1 MFNLQQFIADHV
13 ICRPTSMFAADIEAN
28 KETLQAEIRNKS
40 VCVIGGAGSIGS
52 SFIKA
57 VLPFKPSKLIVI
69 DLNENGLAE
78 LTRDLRST
86 YGMYVPAEYRAY
98 TLNFADPIFERIFR
112 EEKGF
117 DIVANFSAHKHV
129 RSEKDKYSVQAL
141 IENND
146 IKAIK
151 DLMATQLAKIC
162 IPPFNRE
169 YLLLNAYLKLKDDKQ
184 IDTQVNNIMDHV
196 PMNSKQK
203 SALAKSVF
211 YIYVDKKNASMI
223 DRLLEMVSTTND
235 HALYRQMDMVN
246 DTLIS
251 GGIKYYDELKSDLE
265 DEEYTK
271 NNEDTPYLEFLLSI
285 IYKNMG
291 NESKSKEYKN
301 KALEDSKGTVYESL
315 IKSQN

>member
-1 MFNLQQFIADHV
+1 M
-13 ICRPTSMFAADIEAN
+13 
-28 KETLQAEIRNKS
+28 
-40 VCVIGGAGSIGS
+40 
-52 SFIKA
+52 
-57 VLPFKPSKLIVI
+57 LIVAI
-69 DLNENGLAE
+69 VIAIIGTIPVIIRKKLLKNY
-78 LTRDLRST
+78 LTL
-86 YGMYVPAEYRAY
+86 
-98 TLNFADPIFERIFR
+98 L
-112 EEKGF
+112 
-117 DIVANFSAHKHV
+117 H
-129 RSEKDKYSVQAL
+129 
-141 IENND
+141 NND

-184 IDTQVNNIMDHV
+184 IDTQVNNIIDHV

-271 NNEDTPYLEFLLSI
+271 NNEDTPYLEFLLSV

-315 IKSQN
+315 IQSQN

>member
-1 MFNLQQFIADHV
+1 M
-13 ICRPTSMFAADIEAN
+13 
-28 KETLQAEIRNKS
+28 
-40 VCVIGGAGSIGS
+40 
-52 SFIKA
+52 
-57 VLPFKPSKLIVI
+57 LIVAI
-69 DLNENGLAE
+69 VIAIIGTIPVIIRKKLLKNY
-78 LTRDLRST
+78 LTL
-86 YGMYVPAEYRAY
+86 
-98 TLNFADPIFERIFR
+98 L
-112 EEKGF
+112 
-117 DIVANFSAHKHV
+117 
-129 RSEKDKYSVQAL
+129 Q
-141 IENND
+141 NND

-184 IDTQVNNIMDHV
+184 IDTQVNNIIDHV

-265 DEEYTK
+265 DVEYTR

-315 IKSQN
+315 IQSQN

>member
-1 MFNLQQFIADHV
+1 M
-13 ICRPTSMFAADIEAN
+13 
-28 KETLQAEIRNKS
+28 
-40 VCVIGGAGSIGS
+40 
-52 SFIKA
+52 
-57 VLPFKPSKLIVI
+57 LIVAI
-69 DLNENGLAE
+69 VIAIIGTIPVIIRKKLLKNY
-78 LTRDLRST
+78 LTL
-86 YGMYVPAEYRAY
+86 
-98 TLNFADPIFERIFR
+98 L
-112 EEKGF
+112 
-117 DIVANFSAHKHV
+117 
-129 RSEKDKYSVQAL
+129 Q
-141 IENND
+141 NND

-151 DLMATQLAKIC
+151 DLMATKLAKIC

-169 YLLLNAYLKLKDDKQ
+169 YLLLNAYLKVNDNKQ
-184 IDTQVNNIMDHV
+184 IDTQVNNIMNHV

-203 SALAKSVF
+203 STLAKSVF

-271 NNEDTPYLEFLLSI
+271 NNEDTPYLEFLLSV

-291 NESKSKEYKN
+291 NESKSKEYKS
-301 KALEDSKGTVYESL
+301 KALEDSKGTIYESL
-315 IKSQN
+315 IHSQN

>member
-1 MFNLQQFIADHV
+1 M
-13 ICRPTSMFAADIEAN
+13 
-28 KETLQAEIRNKS
+28 
-40 VCVIGGAGSIGS
+40 
-52 SFIKA
+52 
-57 VLPFKPSKLIVI
+57 LIVAI
-69 DLNENGLAE
+69 VIAIIGTIPVIIRKKLLKNY
-78 LTRDLRST
+78 LTL
-86 YGMYVPAEYRAY
+86 
-98 TLNFADPIFERIFR
+98 L
-112 EEKGF
+112 
-117 DIVANFSAHKHV
+117 
-129 RSEKDKYSVQAL
+129 Q
-141 IENND
+141 NND

-151 DLMATQLAKIC
+151 DLMATKLANIC

-223 DRLLEMVSTTND
+223 DRLLEMVSTTNGYS
-235 HALYRQMDMVN
+235 LYRQMDMVN
-246 DTLIS
+246 DTWIS
-251 GGIKYYDELKSDLE
+251 GGIKYYDGLKSDLE
-265 DEEYTK
+265 DVEYTK
-271 NNEDTPYLEFLLSI
+271 NNEDTPYLEFLLSV

>member
-1 MFNLQQFIADHV
+1 MNA
-13 ICRPTSMFAADIEAN
+13 M
-28 KETLQAEIRNKS
+28 
-40 VCVIGGAGSIGS
+40 
-52 SFIKA
+52 
-57 VLPFKPSKLIVI
+57 LIVAI
-69 DLNENGLAE
+69 VIAIIGTLPVIIRKKLLKNY
-78 LTRDLRST
+78 LTL
-86 YGMYVPAEYRAY
+86 
-98 TLNFADPIFERIFR
+98 L
-112 EEKGF
+112 
-117 DIVANFSAHKHV
+117 
-129 RSEKDKYSVQAL
+129 Q
-141 IENND
+141 NND

-184 IDTQVNNIMDHV
+184 IDTQVNNIIDHV
-196 PMNSKQK
+196 PMNYKQK

-265 DEEYTK
+265 DVEYTK

-315 IKSQN
+315 IQSQN

>member
-1 MFNLQQFIADHV
+1 M
-13 ICRPTSMFAADIEAN
+13 
-28 KETLQAEIRNKS
+28 
-40 VCVIGGAGSIGS
+40 
-52 SFIKA
+52 
-57 VLPFKPSKLIVI
+57 LIVAI
-69 DLNENGLAE
+69 VIAIIGTIPVIIRKKLLKNY
-78 LTRDLRST
+78 LTL
-86 YGMYVPAEYRAY
+86 
-98 TLNFADPIFERIFR
+98 L
-112 EEKGF
+112 
-117 DIVANFSAHKHV
+117 H
-129 RSEKDKYSVQAL
+129 
-141 IENND
+141 NND

-184 IDTQVNNIMDHV
+184 IDTQVNNIIDHV

-211 YIYVDKKNASMI
+211 YIYVDKKNASMM

-265 DEEYTK
+265 DVEYTK

-315 IKSQN
+315 IQSQN

>member
-1 MFNLQQFIADHV
+1 MNA
-13 ICRPTSMFAADIEAN
+13 M
-28 KETLQAEIRNKS
+28 
-40 VCVIGGAGSIGS
+40 
-52 SFIKA
+52 
-57 VLPFKPSKLIVI
+57 LIVAI
-69 DLNENGLAE
+69 VIAIIGTIPVIIRKKLLKNY
-78 LTRDLRST
+78 LTL
-86 YGMYVPAEYRAY
+86 
-98 TLNFADPIFERIFR
+98 L
-112 EEKGF
+112 
-117 DIVANFSAHKHV
+117 
-129 RSEKDKYSVQAL
+129 Q
-141 IENND
+141 NND

-151 DLMATQLAKIC
+151 DLMATKLAKIC
-162 IPPFNRE
+162 MPPFNRE

-211 YIYVDKKNASMI
+211 YIYVYNKNASMI

-271 NNEDTPYLEFLLSI
+271 NNEDTPYLEFLLSV

>member
-1 MFNLQQFIADHV
+1 MNA
-13 ICRPTSMFAADIEAN
+13 M
-28 KETLQAEIRNKS
+28 
-40 VCVIGGAGSIGS
+40 
-52 SFIKA
+52 
-57 VLPFKPSKLIVI
+57 LIVAI
-69 DLNENGLAE
+69 VIAIIGTIPVIIRKKLLKNY
-78 LTRDLRST
+78 LTL
-86 YGMYVPAEYRAY
+86 
-98 TLNFADPIFERIFR
+98 L
-112 EEKGF
+112 
-117 DIVANFSAHKHV
+117 
-129 RSEKDKYSVQAL
+129 Q
-141 IENND
+141 NND

-151 DLMATQLAKIC
+151 DLMATKLAKIC

-251 GGIKYYDELKSDLE
+251 GGIKYYNELKSDLE
-265 DEEYTK
+265 DVEYTK

-291 NESKSKEYKN
+291 NESKSKEYKS
-301 KALEDSKGTVYESL
+301 KALEDSKGTIYESL
-315 IKSQN
+315 IHSQN

>member
-1 MFNLQQFIADHV
+1 MNA
-13 ICRPTSMFAADIEAN
+13 M
-28 KETLQAEIRNKS
+28 
-40 VCVIGGAGSIGS
+40 
-52 SFIKA
+52 
-57 VLPFKPSKLIVI
+57 LIVAI
-69 DLNENGLAE
+69 VIAIIGTLPVIIRKKLLKNY
-78 LTRDLRST
+78 LTL
-86 YGMYVPAEYRAY
+86 
-98 TLNFADPIFERIFR
+98 L
-112 EEKGF
+112 
-117 DIVANFSAHKHV
+117 H
-129 RSEKDKYSVQAL
+129 
-141 IENND
+141 NND

-162 IPPFNRE
+162 IPLFNRE

-184 IDTQVNNIMDHV
+184 IDTQVNNIIDHV

-211 YIYVDKKNASMI
+211 YIYVDEKNASMM

-265 DEEYTK
+265 DVEYTK

-315 IKSQN
+315 IQSQN

>member
-1 MFNLQQFIADHV
+1 MNA
-13 ICRPTSMFAADIEAN
+13 M
-28 KETLQAEIRNKS
+28 
-40 VCVIGGAGSIGS
+40 
-52 SFIKA
+52 
-57 VLPFKPSKLIVI
+57 LIVAI
-69 DLNENGLAE
+69 VIAIIGTLPVIIRKKLLKNY
-78 LTRDLRST
+78 LTL
-86 YGMYVPAEYRAY
+86 
-98 TLNFADPIFERIFR
+98 L
-112 EEKGF
+112 
-117 DIVANFSAHKHV
+117 H
-129 RSEKDKYSVQAL
+129 
-141 IENND
+141 NND

-169 YLLLNAYLKLKDDKQ
+169 YLLLNAYLKLKDEKQ
-184 IDTQVNNIMDHV
+184 IDTQVNNIIDHV

-265 DEEYTK
+265 DVEYTK

-315 IKSQN
+315 IQSQN

>member
-1 MFNLQQFIADHV
+1 M
-13 ICRPTSMFAADIEAN
+13 
-28 KETLQAEIRNKS
+28 
-40 VCVIGGAGSIGS
+40 
-52 SFIKA
+52 
-57 VLPFKPSKLIVI
+57 LIVAI
-69 DLNENGLAE
+69 VIAIIGTIPVIIRKKLLKNY
-78 LTRDLRST
+78 LTL
-86 YGMYVPAEYRAY
+86 
-98 TLNFADPIFERIFR
+98 L
-112 EEKGF
+112 
-117 DIVANFSAHKHV
+117 H
-129 RSEKDKYSVQAL
+129 
-141 IENND
+141 NND

-162 IPPFNRE
+162 IPLFNRK
-169 YLLLNAYLKLKDDKQ
+169 YLLLNAYLKVNDNKQ
-184 IDTQVNNIMDHV
+184 IDTQVNNIMNHV

-203 SALAKSVF
+203 STLAKSVF

-271 NNEDTPYLEFLLSI
+271 NNEDTPYLEFLLSV

-291 NESKSKEYKN
+291 NESKSKEYKS
-301 KALEDSKGTVYESL
+301 KALEDSKGTIYESL
-315 IKSQN
+315 IHSQN

>member
-1 MFNLQQFIADHV
+1 M
-13 ICRPTSMFAADIEAN
+13 
-28 KETLQAEIRNKS
+28 
-40 VCVIGGAGSIGS
+40 
-52 SFIKA
+52 
-57 VLPFKPSKLIVI
+57 LIVAI
-69 DLNENGLAE
+69 VIAIIGTIPVIMRKKLLKNY
-78 LTRDLRST
+78 LTL
-86 YGMYVPAEYRAY
+86 
-98 TLNFADPIFERIFR
+98 L
-112 EEKGF
+112 
-117 DIVANFSAHKHV
+117 H
-129 RSEKDKYSVQAL
+129 
-141 IENND
+141 NND

-271 NNEDTPYLEFLLSI
+271 NNEDTPYLEFLLSV

-315 IKSQN
+315 IQSQN

>member
-1 MFNLQQFIADHV
+1 M
-13 ICRPTSMFAADIEAN
+13 
-28 KETLQAEIRNKS
+28 
-40 VCVIGGAGSIGS
+40 
-52 SFIKA
+52 
-57 VLPFKPSKLIVI
+57 LIVAI
-69 DLNENGLAE
+69 VIAIIGTIPVIIRKKLLKNY
-78 LTRDLRST
+78 LTL
-86 YGMYVPAEYRAY
+86 
-98 TLNFADPIFERIFR
+98 L
-112 EEKGF
+112 
-117 DIVANFSAHKHV
+117 
-129 RSEKDKYSVQAL
+129 Q
-141 IENND
+141 NND

-151 DLMATQLAKIC
+151 DLMATQLAKIY

-271 NNEDTPYLEFLLSI
+271 NNEDTPYLEFLLSV

-291 NESKSKEYKN
+291 NESKSKEYKS
-301 KALEDSKGTVYESL
+301 KALEDSKGTIYESL
-315 IKSQN
+315 IHSQN

>member
-1 MFNLQQFIADHV
+1 MNA
-13 ICRPTSMFAADIEAN
+13 M
-28 KETLQAEIRNKS
+28 
-40 VCVIGGAGSIGS
+40 
-52 SFIKA
+52 
-57 VLPFKPSKLIVI
+57 LIVAI
-69 DLNENGLAE
+69 VIAIIGTIPVIIRKKLLKNY
-78 LTRDLRST
+78 LTL
-86 YGMYVPAEYRAY
+86 
-98 TLNFADPIFERIFR
+98 L
-112 EEKGF
+112 
-117 DIVANFSAHKHV
+117 H
-129 RSEKDKYSVQAL
+129 
-141 IENND
+141 NND

-151 DLMATQLAKIC
+151 DLMATKLAKIC

-271 NNEDTPYLEFLLSI
+271 NNEDTPYLEFLLSV

-291 NESKSKEYKN
+291 NESKSKEYKS
-301 KALEDSKGTVYESL
+301 KALEDSKGTIYESL
-315 IKSQN
+315 IHSQN

>member
-1 MFNLQQFIADHV
+1 MNA
-13 ICRPTSMFAADIEAN
+13 M
-28 KETLQAEIRNKS
+28 
-40 VCVIGGAGSIGS
+40 
-52 SFIKA
+52 
-57 VLPFKPSKLIVI
+57 LIVAI
-69 DLNENGLAE
+69 VIAIIGTIPVIIRKKLLKNY
-78 LTRDLRST
+78 LTL
-86 YGMYVPAEYRAY
+86 
-98 TLNFADPIFERIFR
+98 L
-112 EEKGF
+112 
-117 DIVANFSAHKHV
+117 
-129 RSEKDKYSVQAL
+129 Q
-141 IENND
+141 NND

-151 DLMATQLAKIC
+151 DLMATKLANIC

-251 GGIKYYDELKSDLE
+251 GGIKYFDELKSDLE
-265 DEEYTK
+265 NTEYTK
-271 NNEDTPYLEFLLSI
+271 NNADTPYLEFLLSV

-291 NESKSKEYKN
+291 NESKSKEYRN

>member
-1 MFNLQQFIADHV
+1 MNA
-13 ICRPTSMFAADIEAN
+13 M
-28 KETLQAEIRNKS
+28 
-40 VCVIGGAGSIGS
+40 
-52 SFIKA
+52 
-57 VLPFKPSKLIVI
+57 LIVAI
-69 DLNENGLAE
+69 VIAIIGTIPVIIRKKLLKNY
-78 LTRDLRST
+78 LTL
-86 YGMYVPAEYRAY
+86 
-98 TLNFADPIFERIFR
+98 L
-112 EEKGF
+112 
-117 DIVANFSAHKHV
+117 
-129 RSEKDKYSVQAL
+129 Q
-141 IENND
+141 NND
-146 IKAIK
+146 VQAIK
-151 DLMATQLAKIC
+151 DLMATKLAKIC

-251 GGIKYYDELKSDLE
+251 GGIKYYDELKSDIE

-271 NNEDTPYLEFLLSI
+271 NNEDTPYLEFLLSV

>member
-1 MFNLQQFIADHV
+1 MFVAVIVIA
-13 ICRPTSMFAADIEAN
+13 
-28 KETLQAEIRNKS
+28 
-40 VCVIGGAGSIGS
+40 VIGTIPV
-52 SFIKA
+52 IVRK
-57 VLPFKPSKLIVI
+57 KL
-69 DLNENGLAE
+69 LKNY
-78 LTRDLRST
+78 LTL
-86 YGMYVPAEYRAY
+86 
-98 TLNFADPIFERIFR
+98 L
-112 EEKGF
+112 
-117 DIVANFSAHKHV
+117 
-129 RSEKDKYSVQAL
+129 Q
-141 IENND
+141 NND
-146 IKAIK
+146 IKAIE
-151 DLMATQLAKIC
+151 DLMATKRAKIC

-169 YLLLNAYLKLKDDKQ
+169 YLLLNAYLKINDDKQ
-184 IDTQVNNIMDHV
+184 IDTRVNNIIDRV

-211 YIYVDKKNASMI
+211 YRYVDKKNAFMI

-246 DTLIS
+246 DTLIC
-251 GGIKYYDELKSDLE
+251 GGIKYYDDLKSDLE
-265 DEEYTK
+265 DDEFTK

>member
-1 MFNLQQFIADHV
+1 MNA
-13 ICRPTSMFAADIEAN
+13 M
-28 KETLQAEIRNKS
+28 
-40 VCVIGGAGSIGS
+40 
-52 SFIKA
+52 
-57 VLPFKPSKLIVI
+57 LIVAI
-69 DLNENGLAE
+69 VIAIIGTIPVIIRKKLLKNY
-78 LTRDLRST
+78 LTL
-86 YGMYVPAEYRAY
+86 
-98 TLNFADPIFERIFR
+98 L
-112 EEKGF
+112 
-117 DIVANFSAHKHV
+117 H
-129 RSEKDKYSVQAL
+129 
-141 IENND
+141 NND

-162 IPPFNRE
+162 FPLFNRE

-184 IDTQVNNIMDHV
+184 IDTQVNNIIDHV

-223 DRLLEMVSTTND
+223 DRLLEMISTTND

-265 DEEYTK
+265 DVEYTK

-315 IKSQN
+315 IQSQN

>member
-1 MFNLQQFIADHV
+1 M
-13 ICRPTSMFAADIEAN
+13 
-28 KETLQAEIRNKS
+28 
-40 VCVIGGAGSIGS
+40 
-52 SFIKA
+52 
-57 VLPFKPSKLIVI
+57 LIVAI
-69 DLNENGLAE
+69 VIAIIGTIPVIIRKKLLKNY
-78 LTRDLRST
+78 LTL
-86 YGMYVPAEYRAY
+86 
-98 TLNFADPIFERIFR
+98 L
-112 EEKGF
+112 
-117 DIVANFSAHKHV
+117 
-129 RSEKDKYSVQAL
+129 Q
-141 IENND
+141 NND

-151 DLMATQLAKIC
+151 DLMATKLAKIC

-251 GGIKYYDELKSDLE
+251 GGIKYYEELKSDLE
-265 DEEYTK
+265 DDEFTK
-271 NNEDTPYLEFLLSI
+271 NNEDTPYLEFLLSV

>member
-1 MFNLQQFIADHV
+1 MNA
-13 ICRPTSMFAADIEAN
+13 M
-28 KETLQAEIRNKS
+28 
-40 VCVIGGAGSIGS
+40 
-52 SFIKA
+52 
-57 VLPFKPSKLIVI
+57 LIVAI
-69 DLNENGLAE
+69 VIAIIGTIPVIIRKKLLKNY
-78 LTRDLRST
+78 LTL
-86 YGMYVPAEYRAY
+86 
-98 TLNFADPIFERIFR
+98 L
-112 EEKGF
+112 
-117 DIVANFSAHKHV
+117 
-129 RSEKDKYSVQAL
+129 Q
-141 IENND
+141 NND

-151 DLMATQLAKIC
+151 DLMATKLAKIC

-265 DEEYTK
+265 DVEYTK
-271 NNEDTPYLEFLLSI
+271 NNEDTPYLEFLLSV

-291 NESKSKEYKN
+291 NESKSKEYKS
-301 KALEDSKGTVYESL
+301 KALEDSKGTIYESL
-315 IKSQN
+315 IHSQN

>member
-1 MFNLQQFIADHV
+1 M
-13 ICRPTSMFAADIEAN
+13 
-28 KETLQAEIRNKS
+28 
-40 VCVIGGAGSIGS
+40 
-52 SFIKA
+52 
-57 VLPFKPSKLIVI
+57 LIVAI
-69 DLNENGLAE
+69 VIAIIGTIPVIIRKKLLKNY
-78 LTRDLRST
+78 LTL
-86 YGMYVPAEYRAY
+86 
-98 TLNFADPIFERIFR
+98 L
-112 EEKGF
+112 
-117 DIVANFSAHKHV
+117 H
-129 RSEKDKYSVQAL
+129 
-141 IENND
+141 NND

-265 DEEYTK
+265 DVEYTK

-291 NESKSKEYKN
+291 NESKSKEYKS
-301 KALEDSKGTVYESL
+301 KALEDSKGTIYESL
-315 IKSQN
+315 IHSQN

>member
-1 MFNLQQFIADHV
+1 MNA
-13 ICRPTSMFAADIEAN
+13 M
-28 KETLQAEIRNKS
+28 
-40 VCVIGGAGSIGS
+40 
-52 SFIKA
+52 
-57 VLPFKPSKLIVI
+57 LIVAI
-69 DLNENGLAE
+69 VIAIIGTIPVIIRKKLLKNY
-78 LTRDLRST
+78 LTL
-86 YGMYVPAEYRAY
+86 
-98 TLNFADPIFERIFR
+98 L
-112 EEKGF
+112 
-117 DIVANFSAHKHV
+117 
-129 RSEKDKYSVQAL
+129 Q
-141 IENND
+141 NND

-151 DLMATQLAKIC
+151 DLMATKLAKIC

-169 YLLLNAYLKLKDDKQ
+169 YLLLNAYLKLKDNKQ
-184 IDTQVNNIMDHV
+184 IDTQVNNIMNHV

-203 SALAKSVF
+203 STLAKSVF

-265 DEEYTK
+265 DVEYTK

-291 NESKSKEYKN
+291 NESKSKEYKS
-301 KALEDSKGTVYESL
+301 KALEDSKGTIYESL
-315 IKSQN
+315 IHSQN

>member
-1 MFNLQQFIADHV
+1 M
-13 ICRPTSMFAADIEAN
+13 
-28 KETLQAEIRNKS
+28 
-40 VCVIGGAGSIGS
+40 
-52 SFIKA
+52 
-57 VLPFKPSKLIVI
+57 LIVAI
-69 DLNENGLAE
+69 VIAIIGTIPVIIRKKLLKNY
-78 LTRDLRST
+78 LTL
-86 YGMYVPAEYRAY
+86 
-98 TLNFADPIFERIFR
+98 L
-112 EEKGF
+112 
-117 DIVANFSAHKHV
+117 
-129 RSEKDKYSVQAL
+129 Q
-141 IENND
+141 NND

-151 DLMATQLAKIC
+151 DLMATKLAKIC

-203 SALAKSVF
+203 STLAKSVF

-271 NNEDTPYLEFLLSI
+271 NNEDTPYLEFLLSV

-291 NESKSKEYKN
+291 NESKSKEYKS
-301 KALEDSKGTVYESL
+301 KALEDSKGTIYESL
-315 IKSQN
+315 IHSQN

>member
-1 MFNLQQFIADHV
+1 MNA
-13 ICRPTSMFAADIEAN
+13 M
-28 KETLQAEIRNKS
+28 
-40 VCVIGGAGSIGS
+40 
-52 SFIKA
+52 
-57 VLPFKPSKLIVI
+57 LIVAI
-69 DLNENGLAE
+69 VIAIIGTLPVIIRKKLLKNY
-78 LTRDLRST
+78 LTL
-86 YGMYVPAEYRAY
+86 
-98 TLNFADPIFERIFR
+98 L
-112 EEKGF
+112 
-117 DIVANFSAHKHV
+117 H
-129 RSEKDKYSVQAL
+129 
-141 IENND
+141 NND

-184 IDTQVNNIMDHV
+184 IDTQVNNIIDHV

-211 YIYVDKKNASMI
+211 YIYVDEKNASMI

-265 DEEYTK
+265 DVEYTK
-271 NNEDTPYLEFLLSI
+271 NNEDTPYLEFLLSV

-315 IKSQN
+315 IQSQN

>member
-1 MFNLQQFIADHV
+1 MNA
-13 ICRPTSMFAADIEAN
+13 M
-28 KETLQAEIRNKS
+28 
-40 VCVIGGAGSIGS
+40 
-52 SFIKA
+52 
-57 VLPFKPSKLIVI
+57 LIVAI
-69 DLNENGLAE
+69 VIAIIGTIPVIIRKKLLKNY
-78 LTRDLRST
+78 LTL
-86 YGMYVPAEYRAY
+86 
-98 TLNFADPIFERIFR
+98 L
-112 EEKGF
+112 
-117 DIVANFSAHKHV
+117 
-129 RSEKDKYSVQAL
+129 Q
-141 IENND
+141 NND

-151 DLMATQLAKIC
+151 DLMATKLAKIC

-184 IDTQVNNIMDHV
+184 IDTQVNNIIDHV

-271 NNEDTPYLEFLLSI
+271 NNEDTPYLEFLLSV

-291 NESKSKEYKN
+291 NESKSKEYKS
-301 KALEDSKGTVYESL
+301 KALEDSKGTIYESL
-315 IKSQN
+315 IHSQN

>member
-1 MFNLQQFIADHV
+1 M
-13 ICRPTSMFAADIEAN
+13 
-28 KETLQAEIRNKS
+28 
-40 VCVIGGAGSIGS
+40 
-52 SFIKA
+52 
-57 VLPFKPSKLIVI
+57 LIVAI
-69 DLNENGLAE
+69 VIAIIGTLPVIIRKKLLKNY
-78 LTRDLRST
+78 LTL
-86 YGMYVPAEYRAY
+86 
-98 TLNFADPIFERIFR
+98 L
-112 EEKGF
+112 
-117 DIVANFSAHKHV
+117 
-129 RSEKDKYSVQAL
+129 Q
-141 IENND
+141 NND

-184 IDTQVNNIMDHV
+184 IDTQVNNIIDHV

-211 YIYVDKKNASMI
+211 YIYVDEKNASMI
-223 DRLLEMVSTTND
+223 DRLLKMVSTTND

-265 DEEYTK
+265 DVEYTK
-271 NNEDTPYLEFLLSI
+271 NNEDTPYLEFLLSV

-315 IKSQN
+315 IQSQN

>member
-1 MFNLQQFIADHV
+1 MNA
-13 ICRPTSMFAADIEAN
+13 M
-28 KETLQAEIRNKS
+28 
-40 VCVIGGAGSIGS
+40 
-52 SFIKA
+52 
-57 VLPFKPSKLIVI
+57 LIVAVVI
-69 DLNENGLAE
+69 AIIGTIPVIIRKKLLKNY
-78 LTRDLRST
+78 LTL
-86 YGMYVPAEYRAY
+86 
-98 TLNFADPIFERIFR
+98 L
-112 EEKGF
+112 
-117 DIVANFSAHKHV
+117 
-129 RSEKDKYSVQAL
+129 Q
-141 IENND
+141 NND

-151 DLMATQLAKIC
+151 DLMATKLAKIC

-265 DEEYTK
+265 NVKYTK

-315 IKSQN
+315 IQSQN